1 MPHHDAFAPPRTKPL
16 RVSLSP
22 PQRHSG
28 PCAYQQRGAAQDS
41 APIGPSR
48 CRHWQMMH
56 RTALHC
62 TVPLRCKHAKQAAAR
77 PPFLISPSP
86 LRVFSFA
93 AGCQNARCQKL
104 HRPHRTAPAPHRT
117 APAAPNGIPS
127 SPSFPPL
134 SSLSLSFQP
143 LHLASPPALA
153 PIPAP
158 SPVWLRSRCGAGYQQ
173 TFFFFA
179 RPRFFFSW
187 RRGEWVV
194 GVGCCVGEVG
204 YSVCRAVLDAYRVRI
219 RDDAHDG
226 AGCGAAR

>member
-16 RVSLSP
+16 RGSLSP

-127 SPSFPPL
+127 SPPPL
-134 SSLSLSFQP
+134 FPSLSFQP

-179 RPRFFFSW
+179 RPRFFFL
-187 RRGEWVV
+187 GEG
-194 GVGCCVGEVG
+194 GVGRGG
-204 YSVCRAVLDAYRVRI
+204 WVLRGGGGVFGMSGRL
-219 RDDAHDG
+219 
-226 AGCGAAR
+226 GCLSGSDSG